1 MCGFLSV
8 KHWTAGKMRT
18 LSKYLLSQKSHWPKA
33 SGAFPIRSLL
43 HRKGHFTPRIA
54 SIGKCNLWSL
64 SWASPTKAEQQKE
77 GSGTGAKFQT
87 THIIGQKGKKNFY
100 LVGLKLGSAVKKL
113 NFSSFFGLNSF
124 RTNLNHA
131 DCKTEPLRSWQ
142 KRIHITTEHSTTG
155 YYQSAQNPP
164 ATFLLPLAFISSLLL
179 WIINNLVRPNHVDMG
194 ADLI

>member
-1 MCGFLSV
+1 MEIVRRPSHRVSCSL
-8 KHWTAGKMRT
+8 
-18 LSKYLLSQKSHWPKA
+18 LLLSEVKTQARKCTRAREEQVLGNVIFEA
-33 SGAFPIRSLL
+33 SAELARRSRFL
-43 HRKGHFTPRIA
+43 
-54 SIGKCNLWSL
+54 
-64 SWASPTKAEQQKE
+64 AEQQKE

-113 NFSSFFGLNSF
+113 NLSSFFGLNSF